1 MEVVWAIT
9 GWSFSFTFFGLYNY
23 RLTILLVLLVIVI
36 YSFPRKVLSVYVW
49 VTPRGLWV
57 KEQATVVFVIL
68 RVSFYPITKAC
79 MCFFLLPH
87 SSWPPA
93 FTVPDTQSSTA
104 LQEAC
109 VPDRSSSAAFL
120 PSLLDFL
127 ALHLCTCAC
136 KSQTKNV
143 KSIVHI

>member
-1 MEVVWAIT
+1 MFEPLQVEASASPFLDYIIIDWQYC
-9 GWSFSFTFFGLYNY
+9 WFCW
-23 RLTILLVLLVIVI
+23 LL
-36 YSFPRKVLSVYVW
+36 LSIHF
-49 VTPRGLWV
+49 RERCSLFMCGSHLQGLWV

-127 ALHLCTCAC
+127 ALNLCTCAC